1 MRGVGPLALCACA
14 AIPGLTPAP
23 AQAAEPVRTVF
34 GTLPDGRSVE
44 EVTLTNGK
52 GITARILSWG
62 ALLRSLDVPDRS
74 GKAADVVLGYNDL
87 ASYLTKGSYF
97 GVSVGRYANRIRAGR
112 FTLDGQTYTLAT
124 NDGPNALHGGAA
136 GFDKRLW
143 TITAVKGGA
152 APSVTLRYVSPDGEE
167 GYPGTLTATATYTL
181 DATDTLTVTYEATAD
196 KPTIVNL
203 TNHSFFNLAGEGSGR
218 SILDQTLTIPAERFT
233 PVDATLIPTGA
244 HLPVAGTPFDFRK
257 PTVIGARIRDGRDE
271 QIVRARGY
279 DHNWVVTDA
288 PTAEP
293 HLVARVEDPES
304 GRILEVAS
312 NQPGVQFYAGNFLN
326 ATVVGKSGL
335 AYRQSDALAL
345 EPELFPDTPNQPAF
359 GSARLDPGK
368 TYRNVIA
375 YRFSTSPAHRTQK

>member
-1 MRGVGPLALCACA
+1 MRGVGTLALCASA
-14 AIPGLTPAP
+14 AVPGLSPAP
-23 AQAAEPVRTVF
+23 ARAAEPTRTVF
-34 GTLPDGRSVE
+34 GTLPDGRTVE

-52 GITARILSWG
+52 GLTARILSWG
-62 ALLRSLDVPDRS
+62 ALLRRLDVPDRS
-74 GKAADVVLGYNDL
+74 GKAADVVLGYDDL
-87 ASYLTKGSYF
+87 ASYLAKGSYF

-124 NDGPNALHGGAA
+124 NDGPNALHGGTA

-143 TITAVKGGA
+143 TITAVQGGA

-181 DATDTLTVTYEATAD
+181 DDTNTLTVTYEATTD

-257 PTVIGARIRDGRDE
+257 PTVIGARIRDGRDA
-271 QIVRARGY
+271 QIVRGRGY

-293 HLVARVEDPES
+293 HPVARVEDPGS
-304 GRILEVAS
+304 GRVLDVAS
-312 NQPGVQFYAGNFLN
+312 NQPGIQFYAGNFLN

>member
-1 MRGVGPLALCACA
+1 MRGVGSLALCACA
-14 AIPGLTPAP
+14 AIPGLTLAP
-23 AQAAEPVRTVF
+23 ARAAEPTRTVF
-34 GTLPDGRSVE
+34 GTLPDGRTVE

-52 GITARILSWG
+52 GVTARILSWG

-87 ASYLTKGSYF
+87 ASYLTKGNYF

-143 TITAVKGGA
+143 TITAVTGGA
-152 APSVTLRYVSPDGEE
+152 SPSVTLRYVSPDGEE

-181 DATDTLTVTYEATAD
+181 DDTNTLTITYEATTD

-218 SILDQTLTIPAERFT
+218 TILDQTLTIPAERFT

-257 PTVIGARIRDGRDE
+257 PTVIGAHIRDGRDE
-271 QIVRARGY
+271 QIVRGRGY

-293 HLVARVEDPES
+293 HPVARVEDPKS
-304 GRILEVAS
+304 GRILDVAS
-312 NQPGVQFYAGNFLN
+312 NQPGLQFYAGNFLN
-326 ATVVGKSGL
+326 ATAVGKSGL

-359 GSARLDPGK
+359 GSARLDPGN
-368 TYRNVIA
+368 TYRNVIT

>member
-23 AQAAEPVRTVF
+23 VRAAEPVRTVF

-74 GKAADVVLGYNDL
+74 GKAADVVLGYTDL

-181 DATDTLTVTYEATAD
+181 DATNTLTVTYEATTD

-244 HLPVAGTPFDFRK
+244 YLPVAGTPFDFRK

>member
-23 AQAAEPVRTVF
+23 VRAAEPVRTVF

-87 ASYLTKGSYF
+87 ASYLTKVSYF

-181 DATDTLTVTYEATAD
+181 DATDTLTVTYEATTD

>member
-1 MRGVGPLALCACA
+1 MRGLGTVALCACA
-14 AIPGLTPAP
+14 GLPAL
-23 AQAAEPVRTVF
+23 AQAAEPARTVF
-34 GTLPDGRSVE
+34 GTLPDGRTVE

-52 GITARILSWG
+52 GVTARILSWG
-62 ALLRSLDVPDRS
+62 ALLRVLEVPDRT
-74 GKAADVVLGYNDL
+74 GKAADVVLGYSDL
-87 ASYLTKGSYF
+87 ASYLNKGSYF

-112 FTLDGQTYTLAT
+112 FTLDGQTYALAT
-124 NDGPNALHGGAA
+124 NDGPNALHGGSA

-181 DATDTLTVTYEATAD
+181 EASDTLSVTYEATTD

-218 SILDQTLTIPAERFT
+218 SILNNVLTIPAERFT
-233 PVDATLIPTGA
+233 PVDATLIPTGE
-244 HLPVAGTPFDFRK
+244 HLPVAGTPFDFRT
-257 PTVIGARIRDGRDE
+257 PTVIGARIRDGRDV
-271 QIVRARGY
+271 QIVRGRGY

-293 HLVARVEDPES
+293 HLVARVEDPDS
-304 GRILEVAS
+304 GRVLDVSS

-326 ATVVGKSGL
+326 ATVMGKSGL
-335 AYRQSDALAL
+335 VYRQSDALAL

-368 TYRNVIA
+368 TYRNVIT
-375 YRFSTSPAHRTQK
+375 YHFSTSPALRTHK

>member
-14 AIPGLTPAP
+14 AIPGLIPAP
-23 AQAAEPVRTVF
+23 VRAAEPVRTVF

-181 DATDTLTVTYEATAD
+181 DATDTLTVTYEATTD

>member
-23 AQAAEPVRTVF
+23 VRAAEPVRTVF

-97 GVSVGRYANRIRAGR
+97 GMSVGRYANRIRAGR

-181 DATDTLTVTYEATAD
+181 DATDTLTVTYEATTD

-244 HLPVAGTPFDFRK
+244 YLPVAGTPFDFRK
-257 PTVIGARIRDGRDE
+257 PAVIGARIRDGRDE

>member
-1 MRGVGPLALCACA
+1 MRGLDILALCACA
-14 AIPGLTPAP
+14 AVPAL
-23 AQAAEPVRTVF
+23 AQAAEPSRAVF
-34 GTLPDGRSVE
+34 GTLPDGRPVE
-44 EVTLTNGK
+44 EVTLTNGR

-62 ALLRSLDVPDRS
+62 ALLRTLEVPDRT
-74 GKAADVVLGYNDL
+74 GKAVDVVLGYNDL
-87 ASYLTKGSYF
+87 ASYLSRGTYF

-112 FTLDGQTYTLAT
+112 FSLDGQTYTLAT

-181 DATDTLTVTYEATAD
+181 EASDTLSVTYEATTD
-196 KPTIVNL
+196 RPTIVNL

-218 SILDQTLTIPAERFT
+218 SILGNVLTIPAERFT
-233 PVDATLIPTGA
+233 PVDATLIPTGQ
-244 HLPVAGTPFDFRK
+244 HLPVAGTPFDFRT
-257 PTVIGARIRDGRDE
+257 PTVIGARIRDGRDV
-271 QIVRARGY
+271 QIVRGRGY

-293 HLVARVEDPES
+293 HLVARVEEPDL
-304 GRILEVAS
+304 GRVLEVSS

-359 GSARLDPGK
+359 GSARLDPGQ
-368 TYRNVIA
+368 TYRNVIT
-375 YRFSTSPAHRTQK
+375 YRFSTSPAPRTPK

>member
-1 MRGVGPLALCACA
+1 MRGLDILALCACA
-14 AIPGLTPAP
+14 AVPAL
-23 AQAAEPVRTVF
+23 AQAAEPSRAVF
-34 GTLPDGRSVE
+34 GTLPDGRPVE
-44 EVTLTNGK
+44 EVTLTNGR

-62 ALLRSLDVPDRS
+62 ALLRTLEVPDRT
-74 GKAADVVLGYNDL
+74 GKAVDVVLGYNDL
-87 ASYLTKGSYF
+87 ASYLSRGTYF

-112 FTLDGQTYTLAT
+112 FSLDGQTYTLAT

-181 DATDTLTVTYEATAD
+181 EASDTLSVTYEATTD
-196 KPTIVNL
+196 RPTIVNL

-218 SILDQTLTIPAERFT
+218 SILGNILTIPAERFT
-233 PVDATLIPTGA
+233 PVDATLIPTGQ
-244 HLPVAGTPFDFRK
+244 HLPVAGTPFDFRT
-257 PTVIGARIRDGRDE
+257 PTVIGARIRDGRDV
-271 QIVRARGY
+271 QIVRGRGY

-293 HLVARVEDPES
+293 HLVARVEEPDS
-304 GRILEVAS
+304 GRVLEVSS

-359 GSARLDPGK
+359 GSARLDPGQ
-368 TYRNVIA
+368 TYRNVIT
-375 YRFSTSPAHRTQK
+375 YRFSTSPAPRTPK

>member
-23 AQAAEPVRTVF
+23 VRAAEPVRTVF

-181 DATDTLTVTYEATAD
+181 DATDTLTVTYEATTD

-304 GRILEVAS
+304 GRILKVAS